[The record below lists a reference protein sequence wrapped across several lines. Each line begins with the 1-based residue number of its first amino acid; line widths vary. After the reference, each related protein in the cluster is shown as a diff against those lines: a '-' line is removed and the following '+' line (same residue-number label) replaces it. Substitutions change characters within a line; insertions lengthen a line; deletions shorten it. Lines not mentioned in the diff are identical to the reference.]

1 MVKEVITYNL
11 RYWKAI
17 FTAFY
22 LKKMVWKECTIR
34 QVDERE
40 WQINCFEMETGKTMV
55 KESWINGKYAFLFAK
70 GLYKVSEWFVR
81 VYTSLN

>member
-1 MVKEVITYNL
+1 M
-11 RYWKAI
+11 
-17 FTAFY
+17 
-22 LKKMVWKECTIR
+22 
-34 QVDERE
+34 DERE